1 MKEVVDMPIISLFYG
16 IKITMYYDE
25 HRPPHFHADYNG
37 QKAEVSIKDAKV
49 IKGALPNKQLKL
61 ILAWA
66 VMHEN
71 ELLENWEAIENGSM
85 NLKKIAPLS

>member
-1 MKEVVDMPIISLFYG
+1 MPVISLFYG

-37 QKAEVSIKDAKV
+37 QKAEIMIKDAKV
-49 IKGALPNKQLKL
+49 IQGALPNKQLKL
-61 ILAWA
+61 VLAWA
-66 VMHEN
+66 VMHET

-85 NLKKIAPLS
+85 ILKKIAPLS

>member
-1 MKEVVDMPIISLFYG
+1 MPVISLFYG

-37 QKAEVSIKDAKV
+37 QKAEIMIKDAKV
-49 IKGALPNKQLKL
+49 IQGALPNKQLKL
-61 ILAWA
+61 VLAWA
-66 VMHEN
+66 VMHET

-85 NLKKIAPLS
+85 TLKKIAPLS